1 MSIGRRFPDYFM
13 YRGALEFWSDLQA
26 WRGRRSYNRASMWKS
41 VVGLVM
47 GLAGGLL
54 GTTSLY
60 LSAVRDLD
68 GDYLKALVVPI
79 PILLVLGVLFVFA
92 VRRIRKR
99 A

>member
-1 MSIGRRFPDYFM
+1 MR
-13 YRGALEFWSDLQA
+13 
-26 WRGRRSYNRASMWKS
+26 KS

-60 LSAVRDLD
+60 LYAVREMD
-68 GDYLKALVVPI
+68 GDYMRALVVPI

-92 VRRIRKR
+92 MRRI
-99 A
+99 